1 MFSDMKLLTFY
12 SLRKGQTKGREG
24 ERDSES
30 SKGDLKMSCIFDKG
44 LLSIANKIILQ
55 GCRTVDCTPSL
66 KTECKNS

>member
-55 GCRTVDCTPSL
+55 G
-66 KTECKNS
+66 